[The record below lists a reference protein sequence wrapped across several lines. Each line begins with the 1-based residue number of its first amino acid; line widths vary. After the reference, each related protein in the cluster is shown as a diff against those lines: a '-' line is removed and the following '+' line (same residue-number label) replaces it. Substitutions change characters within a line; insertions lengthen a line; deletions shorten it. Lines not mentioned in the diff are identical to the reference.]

1 MESLR
6 TSFRPRLPFGKD
18 QMLYSVTFLSVAKEI
33 ETSAVHARS
42 SADLAAELKRLVSE
56 FRRRRPGTKDTMS
69 VSAEPNALGR

>member
-18 QMLYSVTFLSVAKEI
+18 QMLYSVTFLNGAEEI
-33 ETSAVHARS
+33 ETSAFQARS
-42 SADLAAELKRLVSE
+42 SADLTAELKRLISE
-56 FRRRRPGTKDTMS
+56 FRRRRLGMKNTMS